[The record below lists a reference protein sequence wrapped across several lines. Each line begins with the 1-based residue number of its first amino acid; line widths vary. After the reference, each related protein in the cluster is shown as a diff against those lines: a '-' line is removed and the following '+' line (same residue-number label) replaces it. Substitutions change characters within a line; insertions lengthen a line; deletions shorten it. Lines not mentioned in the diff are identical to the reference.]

1 MTAFSIKLKI
11 TETLLKVKSIPTQFK
26 SIAEKLLV
34 TITFFKILP
43 KTLIYQLTFKL
54 WVAREK
60 RLRLGICGYTVCCQI
75 TIFCFATTFF
85 SSGSVLLKI
94 FLTFCESKF
103 CFMFTQ
109 LLKVILSIAKIAFNI
124 FLWVLLYNR
133 T

>member
-60 RLRLGICGYTVCCQI
+60 RLRLGICGYTICCQI
-75 TIFCFATTFF
+75 FIFCFATTFF
-85 SSGSVLLKI
+85 SSGFVLLKI
-94 FLTFCESKF
+94 FLTFCKSKF

-124 FLWVLLYNR
+124 FLWVLLYNK